1 MLSYHFGY
9 GAFGPARRGKR
20 LRPQL
25 LLRVALAQGA
35 AVEAALDAAAAI
47 ELLHNYSL
55 VHDDIEDGDELRH
68 GRRTLWSVYGIPQA
82 INAGDGLCAIS
93 FLSLVR
99 ATSSHDAG
107 RVVRLVRAL
116 HEAHAVMC
124 DGQSLDL
131 AFETASSVS
140 RDDYF
145 TMIGSKTAA
154 LFAAACEMGALCA
167 PCDDAVVRGY
177 RALGWEYGLAFQIR
191 DDVLGVWGSTD
202 ATGKVVA
209 NDIARRKWSYPV
221 VWALGGPRSP
231 ARDLVAAA
239 YERRE
244 SLEPQTVARVIDALD
259 ELGAREAANRAVEEH
274 LAAVERHPA
283 VEVRNFLIDSLQI
296 GGPSK

>member
-1 MLSYHFGY
+1 
-9 GAFGPARRGKR
+9 
-20 LRPQL
+20 
-25 LLRVALAQGA
+25 
-35 AVEAALDAAAAI
+35 
-47 ELLHNYSL
+47 
-55 VHDDIEDGDELRH
+55 
-68 GRRTLWSVYGIPQA
+68 
-82 INAGDGLCAIS
+82 
-93 FLSLVR
+93 
-99 ATSSHDAG
+99 
-107 RVVRLVRAL
+107 
-116 HEAHAVMC
+116 
-124 DGQSLDL
+124 
-131 AFETASSVS
+131 
-140 RDDYF
+140 
-145 TMIGSKTAA
+145 
-154 LFAAACEMGALCA
+154 
-167 PCDDAVVRGY
+167 VRGY